1 MYKHLLCVEENKE
14 NTEQVVAQEG
24 ETVTKETVDIYEAQ
38 GYVAE
43 EFIEERE
50 YNEEERGYFDSGYMT
65 LPDEDPDEDKTKFLY
80 PENYKEIADMF
91 NISIHTVISHR
102 RNITRKTGIKTV
114 AGLTVYA
121 ILNNLIDPSSVE

>member
-1 MYKHLLCVEENKE
+1 MLWREIVYKHLLCVEENKE

-80 PENYKEIADMF
+80 PENYKEIADMQLR
-91 NISIHTVISHR
+91 ILEEQYKAVI
-102 RNITRKTGIKTV
+102 NGTTLPTDTPL
-114 AGLTVYA
+114 GLCCFF
-121 ILNNLIDPSSVE
+121 D